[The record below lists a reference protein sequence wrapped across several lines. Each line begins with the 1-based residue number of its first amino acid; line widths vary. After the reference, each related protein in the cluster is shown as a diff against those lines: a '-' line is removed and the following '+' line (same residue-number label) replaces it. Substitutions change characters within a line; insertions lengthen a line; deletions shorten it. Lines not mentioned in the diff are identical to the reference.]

1 MHSPP
6 EPAAHI
12 ACNAAELAQMVAE
25 LINNAIKYAPGAHI
39 AVAAR
44 LRPGAVWIEVSDD
57 GPGLSAD
64 ERAAATGRFWRSP
77 RNRGIRG
84 NGLGMTIVDKLA
96 GANGGRL
103 VLADA
108 SPHGLIARLEF
119 PLAAAG
125 PDAPPPG
132 RSAARAGPGM
142 RPDPGRAGRLG

>member
-1 MHSPP
+1 
-6 EPAAHI
+6 
-12 ACNAAELAQMVAE
+12 MVAE
-25 LINNAIKYAPGAHI
+25 LVNNAVKYAPGAHI
-39 AVAAR
+39 SLSAR
-44 LRPGAVWIEVSDD
+44 LQDGTVAIEVSDD

-108 SPHGLIARLEF
+108 SPHGLVARLEF

-125 PDAPPPG
+125 AAAVTG
-132 RSAARAGPGM
+132 REGS
-142 RPDPGRAGRLG
+142 DD